1 VKQAGIEAKVQAST
15 LAAAAAGVILWV
27 LQTYVFKGN
36 AVPGGLVSLVDAAT
50 PALAAAIAGYLAPH
64 TPRTPP
70 APAPAPVPAPPAAP
84 APPA

>member
-1 VKQAGIEAKVQAST
+1 MKQARIEAKVQAST
-15 LAAAAAGVILWV
+15 IAAAAAGVILWV

-50 PALAAAIAGYLAPH
+50 PALAAAIAGYVAPH

-70 APAPAPVPAPPAAP
+70 ASAPAAPAPAPPAA
-84 APPA
+84 

>member
-1 VKQAGIEAKVQAST
+1 MKQARIEAKVQAST
-15 LAAAAAGVILWV
+15 IAAAAAGVILWV

-50 PALAAAIAGYLAPH
+50 PALAAAIAGYVAPH

-70 APAPAPVPAPPAAP
+70 APAPAAPAPAPPAA
-84 APPA
+84 